1 MAEQTF
7 APVQERVP
15 KPIPQRQGLTTP
27 DVAFQAPPEV
37 STDTTVYIMGS
48 IPSVKV
54 NGPDGPVKVI
64 NPRQQID
71 VCGVSFP
78 LYVERSANPDD
89 KNDTTKIRDYHR
101 QTLTRSQYDAIMARL
116 KERAFRFGPDW
127 QGGRII
133 DYTRPLVPGG
143 APPRY
148 DARTDILLYDFV
160 WIRED
165 SIFASA
171 LKSNPDLVSE
181 NAALSRNITAAHRE
195 TEVLR
200 STTAKQDDEIMA
212 LKARLAGF
220 EAERKAKEEAEEN
233 NSMAA
238 ERRSKKNKTAPA
250 LG

>member
-15 KPIPQRQGLTTP
+15 KTIPQRQGLTTP

-54 NGPDGPVKVI
+54 EGPDGPVKVI

-78 LYVERSANPDD
+78 LYVERPANPDD
-89 KNDTTKIRDYHR
+89 KNDQTKVRDYHR
-101 QTLTRSQYDAIMARL
+101 QTLTRQQYDGIMARL
-116 KERAFRFGPDW
+116 KERAFRFGPNW

-133 DYTRPLVPGG
+133 DYTKPLVPGG

-148 DARTDILLYDFV
+148 DAKTDILLYDFV

-165 SIFASA
+165 SIFAAAFKGS
-171 LKSNPDLVSE
+171 PDLANE
-181 NAALSRNITAAHRE
+181 NAALARSVTAAHRE
-195 TEVLR
+195 TEVLK
-200 STTAKQDDEIMA
+200 ANVNQQDEEIRA

-220 EAERKAKEEAEEN
+220 EAERQAKEEAAQN
-233 NSMAA
+233 DSIAA
-238 ERRSKKNKTAPA
+238 ERRAKKKQTAPA